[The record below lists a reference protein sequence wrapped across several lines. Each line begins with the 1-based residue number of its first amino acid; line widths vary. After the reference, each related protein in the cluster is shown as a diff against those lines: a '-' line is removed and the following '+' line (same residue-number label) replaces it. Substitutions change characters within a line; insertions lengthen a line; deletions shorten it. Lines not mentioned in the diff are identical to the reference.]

1 MNTPSLSEKN
11 KTSNMN
17 PNLITKHYKLKL
29 MNDFMNIKY
38 QNPRLRQSEIAS
50 QLDMSASTI
59 QRYRND
65 INMLSPYRINSNNV
79 KKQPKK
85 AKIDDNGDLKRPQMT
100 SNYLKTISNET
111 VKNKKNKIK
120 GGSLQDNIDLEDRRL
135 SGKELIEQAF
145 NTTIND

>member
-1 MNTPSLSEKN
+1 MNTPSLSEIN
-11 KTSNMN
+11 KTANMN
-17 PNLITKHYKLKL
+17 PNMITKHYKLKH

-38 QNPRLRQSEIAS
+38 QNPRLKQSEIAS

-59 QRYRND
+59 RRYRND
-65 INMLSPYRINSNNV
+65 INMLSPYIINSNNV

-85 AKIDDNGDLKRPQMT
+85 AKIDDNGDLKRLQMT
-100 SNYLKTISNET
+100 SNDLKTISNET

-120 GGSLQDNIDLEDRRL
+120 GGSLQDNIDLEHRRL
-135 SGKELIEQAF
+135 SGKILIEQAF